1 MILIKPWT
9 SLMCWFLPSTGMSG
23 QSTGNL
29 RCGHRGRMVQ
39 FEAQEP
45 KLSQV
50 ACDVV
55 LFVSYVVSFLFI
67 FILCYLYVILCY
79 LVGFLLIICML
90 SRNTSAWKLSNLIAI
105 KVHFKDERRSQ
116 EHIEKRTEELS
127 RTVISALQWCLCR
140 TLSCCKLLQM
150 SGSE

>member
-1 MILIKPWT
+1 
-9 SLMCWFLPSTGMSG
+9 MSG

-29 RCGHRGRMVQ
+29 SCGHRGRMVQ

-55 LFVSYVVSFLFI
+55 LFVSYVVSVLFI
-67 FILCYLYVILCY
+67 FILYYLYVILCY

-116 EHIEKRTEELS
+116 EHIEKRSEELS
-127 RTVISALQWCLCR
+127 RTVKNCHSVTGKSLCCCKEFISALQWCLCR
-140 TLSCCKLLQM
+140 SLSCCKLLQV

>member
-1 MILIKPWT
+1 
-9 SLMCWFLPSTGMSG
+9 MSG

-55 LFVSYVVSFLFI
+55 LFVSYVVSFLS
-67 FILCYLYVILCY
+67 YVIY
-79 LVGFLLIICML
+79 
-90 SRNTSAWKLSNLIAI
+90 
-105 KVHFKDERRSQ
+105 
-116 EHIEKRTEELS
+116 
-127 RTVISALQWCLCR
+127 
-140 TLSCCKLLQM
+140 TLSYVTLLD
-150 SGSE
+150 SC

>member
-1 MILIKPWT
+1 
-9 SLMCWFLPSTGMSG
+9 MSG

-29 RCGHRGRMVQ
+29 SCGHRGRMVQ
-39 FEAQEP
+39 FQAQEP

-55 LFVSYVVSFLFI
+55 LFVSYVVSVLFI
-67 FILCYLYVILCY
+67 FILYYLYVILCY

-116 EHIEKRTEELS
+116 EHIEKRSEELS
-127 RTVISALQWCLCR
+127 RTVTPSPENRSVVARNSFLHSSGACAEACHVAN
-140 TLSCCKLLQM
+140 CCK
-150 SGSE
+150 